1 MTRGAGGCE
10 SHPHRSLSD
19 SDTVIVMTE
28 LDDRTPIIVGV
39 GQVADP
45 IDAVDYHRWSPV
57 DIAAESARLALV
69 DAGVDGGSID
79 TIAAIRQFEVST
91 PISFPPFGCS
101 TNVPRSIGQ
110 RIGADPARAILEIV
124 GGQSPQTLVAELGEE
139 MLAGRSE
146 VALIAGGEAMSS
158 ARHLA
163 GEGQPDW
170 SEDPG
175 GQLED
180 RGFGLRGVTTLTQ
193 VRHGLMDAPSQYALL
208 EHARRARLG
217 EDRPTYAAS
226 MGELF
231 APFTRVA
238 AAHPQAAAPVE
249 RDAADLATA
258 SDDNR
263 LVADPYP
270 LSLVARDLVNQ
281 GASVLLMTVAAAR
294 RLGVPEDRWV
304 YLHGHADLV
313 EKTLL
318 ERPDLG
324 ASPAASAAI
333 GQALEQA
340 GLDLD
345 QIDAMDLY
353 SCFPIAV
360 SAVCDAFGL
369 APDDPRGLTLTG
381 GLPYFGGPGNNYST
395 HGIVEA
401 VQRARAGHTVLV
413 GANGGIMSKYSAG
426 VYAAAPTAWPSTSS
440 VRAQETLDVVAS
452 VAIAARPD
460 GWATVESY
468 TVASGRRGDAVVV
481 VGRLEHDGSRFL
493 ANPFEG
499 DDQVLALLTGEAEP
513 LGTRLW
519 VRSSGAGNRV
529 ALTRDRA
536 EELAPTPALGLRDA
550 YEHIEVRRDGRVLEV
565 TINRPDVR
573 NALHIDAH
581 LEMDQVFDTFEA
593 DPDLWVAIV
602 TGAGD
607 KAFCAGNDLTATA
620 GGGFPWEPDGGFGGL
635 TSRRL
640 TKPVVAAV
648 NGLAYGGGFEIVL
661 AAHLVVADQ
670 EAARFAL
677 PEVKVGLFAAAG
689 GVVRLPR
696 RIPPAIANEL
706 VLTGRSMDA
715 AEASRLGLVTRLAP
729 AGEALEAA
737 RALAAEIIAVSPTS
751 VRLSLQTIEDTRG
764 IADEID
770 AVRHDTDALDQ
781 LLISQD
787 TMEGIMAFAEK
798 RPPRWLNR

>member
-1 MTRGAGGCE
+1 
-10 SHPHRSLSD
+10 
-19 SDTVIVMTE
+19 MTE

-45 IDAVDYHRWSPV
+45 IDAPDYHRWSPV
-57 DIAAESARLALV
+57 DIAAESARLALA
-69 DAGVDGGSID
+69 DAGVDGSSID

-101 TNVPRSIGQ
+101 SNVPRSIAR
-110 RIGADPARAILEIV
+110 RIGADPARAIVEIV
-124 GGQSPQTLVAELGEE
+124 GGQSPQALVAELGEE
-139 MLAGRSE
+139 MLVGRSE

-158 ARHLA
+158 VRHLA
-163 GEGQPDW
+163 GDGQPDW
-170 SEDPG
+170 SENPG

-208 EHARRARLG
+208 EHARRGRLG
-217 EDRPTYAAS
+217 LDRTACAAS

-231 APFTRVA
+231 APFTQVA
-238 AAHPQAAAPVE
+238 AAIPLSAAPVA
-249 RDAADLATA
+249 RTADDLSTVT
-258 SDDNR
+258 DENR
-263 LVADPYP
+263 MVADPYP
-270 LSLVARDLVNQ
+270 RALVARDLVNQ
-281 GASVLLMTVAAAR
+281 GAAVLLMTVAAAR
-294 RLGVPEDRWV
+294 RLDVPEHRWV

-333 GQALEQA
+333 GQALERA
-340 GLDLD
+340 GVGIE

-360 SAVCDAFGL
+360 SAVCDALGL

-395 HGIVEA
+395 HAIAEA
-401 VQRARAGHTVLV
+401 VERARSGQTVLV

-426 VYAAAPTAWPSTSS
+426 VYSAAPAAWPHTSS
-440 VRAQETLDVVAS
+440 RRAQEALETVES
-452 VAIAARPD
+452 VAIASRPD
-460 GWATVESY
+460 GWATIESY
-468 TVASGRRGDAVVV
+468 TVASGRRGDAVVI
-481 VGRLEHDGSRFL
+481 VGRLEAEGSRFL
-493 ANPFEG
+493 ANPF
-499 DDQVLALLTGEAEP
+499 DDDEEILALLTGDAEP
-513 LGTRLW
+513 LGARVW
-519 VRSSGAGNRV
+519 VRSFGYGNRV
-529 ALTRDRA
+529 TLTRDRA
-536 EELAPTPALGLRDA
+536 EQLAPTPTLGLRDT
-550 YEHIEVRRDGRVLEV
+550 YEHIAVRRDGRVLEV
-565 TINRPDVR
+565 TINRPEVR

-581 LEMDQVFDTFEA
+581 LEMNQVFDTFEA

-620 GGGFPWEPDGGFGGL
+620 SGGFPWEPDGGFGGL

-640 TKPVVAAV
+640 TKPVIAAV
-648 NGLAYGGGFEIVL
+648 NGIVYGGGFEIAL
-661 AAHLVVADQ
+661 AAHLVVADE

-696 RIPPAIANEL
+696 RIPPAIANDL

-715 AEASRLGLVTRLAP
+715 AEASRLGLVSRLAP
-729 AGEALEAA
+729 AGGTMAAA

-781 LLISQD
+781 LLVSQD
-787 TMEGIMAFAEK
+787 TMEGILAFAEK
-798 RPPRWLNR
+798 RPPQWRNL

>member
-1 MTRGAGGCE
+1 MSG
-10 SHPHRSLSD
+10 
-19 SDTVIVMTE
+19 

-45 IDAVDYHRWSPV
+45 IDAPDYHRWSPV
-57 DIAAESARLALV
+57 DIAAESARLALA
-69 DAGVDGGSID
+69 DAGIDGNSID

-101 TNVPRSIGQ
+101 SNVPRSIAA
-110 RIGADPARAILEIV
+110 RIGADPARAIVEIV
-124 GGQSPQTLVAELGEE
+124 GGQSPQALVAELGEE

-146 VALIAGGEAMSS
+146 VALIAGGEAMST

-163 GEGQPDW
+163 GDGQPDW

-180 RGFGLRGVTTLTQ
+180 RGFGLHGVTTLTQ

-208 EHARRARLG
+208 EHARRGRLG
-217 EDRPTYAAS
+217 LDRATYAAS

-231 APFTRVA
+231 APFTQVA
-238 AAHPQAAAPVE
+238 ASNPVSAAPTA
-249 RDAADLATA
+249 RTADDLATA
-258 SDDNR
+258 SDENR
-263 LVADPYP
+263 MVADPYP
-270 LSLVARDLVNQ
+270 RSLVARDLVNQ
-281 GASVLLMTVAAAR
+281 GAAVLLMTIAAAR
-294 RLGVPEDRWV
+294 RLGAAEERWV
-304 YLHGHADLV
+304 YLHGQADLV

-324 ASPAASAAI
+324 ASPAAAAAI
-333 GQALEQA
+333 GQALERA
-340 GLDLD
+340 GLGIE
-345 QIDAMDLY
+345 QVDAMDLY

-360 SAVCDAFGL
+360 STVCDALGL

-395 HGIVEA
+395 HAIVEA
-401 VQRARAGHTVLV
+401 VRRARSGQTVLV

-426 VYAAAPTAWPSTSS
+426 VYSAAPATWPGASS
-440 VRAQETLDVVAS
+440 QRAQETLDTVEPT
-452 VAIAARPD
+452 AIASRPG
-460 GWATVESY
+460 GWATIESY
-468 TVASGRRGDAVVV
+468 TVASGRRGGAVVV
-481 VGRLEHDGSRFL
+481 VSRLEADGSRFL
-493 ANPFEG
+493 ANPFDG
-499 DDQVLALLTGEAEP
+499 DGEVLALLAGDAEP
-513 LGTRLW
+513 LGSRVW
-519 VRSSGAGNRV
+519 VRSFGYGNRV

-536 EELAPTPALGLRDA
+536 EELAPTPALGLRET
-550 YEHIEVRRDGRVLEV
+550 YEHITVRRDGRVLEV
-565 TINRPDVR
+565 TIDRPEVR
-573 NALHIDAH
+573 NALHIAAH
-581 LEMDQVFDTFEA
+581 LEMDQVFDAFEA
-593 DPDLWVAIV
+593 DPELWVAIV

-607 KAFCAGNDLTATA
+607 KAFCAGNDLNATA
-620 GGGFPWEPDGGFGGL
+620 SGGFPWDPDGGFGGL

-640 TKPVVAAV
+640 TKPVIAAV
-648 NGLAYGGGFEIVL
+648 NGIAYGGGFEIAL
-661 AAHLVVADQ
+661 AAHLVVAD
-670 EAARFAL
+670 ETAARFAL

-715 AEASRLGLVTRLAP
+715 AEASRLGLVSRLAP
-729 AGEALEAA
+729 AGGALEAA

-798 RPPRWLNR
+798 RPPQWLNR